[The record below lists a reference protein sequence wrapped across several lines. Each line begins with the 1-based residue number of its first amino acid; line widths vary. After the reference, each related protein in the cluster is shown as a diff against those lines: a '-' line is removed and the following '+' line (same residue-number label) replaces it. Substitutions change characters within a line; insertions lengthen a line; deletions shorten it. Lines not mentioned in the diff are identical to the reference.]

1 MRDKSAMTAIVL
13 MLFVAIISATDAV
26 IVRLLAGEI
35 HPFVIGF
42 TRASFGLLVMV
53 PWMMRRPHILKTKR
67 YALHALR
74 AGLKLLSLVALFAA
88 LAGAPLASVT
98 AIGFAAPVFVTVGAW
113 FLLAEQP
120 RPLRIF
126 SAALGFVGVVVILKP
141 AMVGGATATALWL
154 ALLSALLVAT
164 IQLILKVMGRTE
176 SAETLVA
183 WNLITM
189 VPLAALPA
197 MYFWSTPT
205 AMQWGLLAL
214 QGSLGALNQAAV
226 TRAFQLG
233 DASLVA
239 PMDFLRLPLVAAL
252 AYMFFGE
259 VAGLATWIGASLIFV
274 SIALMASTARSRTPP
289 E

>member
-1 MRDKSAMTAIVL
+1 MRDKPAMTAIVL

-42 TRASFGLLVMV
+42 TRAGFGLLAML
-53 PWMMRRPHILKTKR
+53 PWMMKRPHILKTKR
-67 YALHALR
+67 YGLHALR

-176 SAETLVA
+176 GAETLVA

-189 VPLAALPA
+189 VPLAVLPA
-197 MYFWSTPT
+197 IYFWTTPT
-205 AMQWGLLAL
+205 LLQWGLLAL
-214 QGSLGALNQAAV
+214 QGSLGAINQVAV

-233 DASLVA
+233 EASLVA

-252 AYMFFGE
+252 AYMLFGE
-259 VAGLATWIGASLIFV
+259 VAGLATWVGASLIFV
-274 SIALMASTARSRTPP
+274 SIALMASTARSKLSP

>member
-1 MRDKSAMTAIVL
+1 MRDKPAMMAITL
-13 MLFVAIISATDAV
+13 MLIVAVINAADAV
-26 IVRLLAGEI
+26 IVRFLAGDI

-42 TRASFGLLVMV
+42 TRASFGLLAML
-53 PWMMRRPHILKTKR
+53 PWMLSRPHILKTNR
-67 YALHALR
+67 YVLHAFR

-98 AIGFAAPVFVTVGAW
+98 AIGFAAPLFVTVGAW

-120 RPLRIF
+120 RPLRIC
-126 SAALGFVGVVVILKP
+126 AAGIGFVGVMIILKP

-154 ALLSALLVAT
+154 ALLSAVLVAT

-189 VPLAALPA
+189 VPLALVPA
-197 MYFWSTPT
+197 IYFWTTPT
-205 AMQWGLLAL
+205 LEQWVLLAA
-214 QGSLGALNQAAV
+214 QGALGALNQAAV

-239 PMDFLRLPLVAAL
+239 PMDFLRLPLIAAI
-252 AYMFFGE
+252 AYMLFGE
-259 VAGLATWIGASLIFV
+259 VAGLATWIGASIIFV
-274 SIALMASTARSRTPP
+274 AVALMATTARDRMGL